1 MSADTQKKNRTL
13 QYNFNW
19 GRIFDDAGGASST
32 LAQRRAAFTNTLN
45 AEILLENCD
54 VNEIQGA
61 KFNPRHSGDGTVVW
75 YGSGV
80 YDWYA
85 PGTGSN
91 QNVKKLIENTLLYLA
106 GESGLAVDNI
116 NKSAAI
122 SIYPNPVSTVL
133 NIKTEGDLQAEIYDM
148 NGRKLM
154 TAFSKSINIQD
165 LKAGVYTI
173 TVKQDGK
180 STAMKF
186 VKK

>member
-1 MSADTQKKNRTL
+1 M
-13 QYNFNW
+13 
-19 GRIFDDAGGASST
+19 
-32 LAQRRAAFTNTLN
+32 
-45 AEILLENCD
+45 
-54 VNEIQGA
+54 
-61 KFNPRHSGDGTVVW
+61 
-75 YGSGV
+75 
-80 YDWYA
+80 
-85 PGTGSN
+85 
-91 QNVKKLIENTLLYLA
+91 LYLA